1 MSVKRHIVFVVN
13 VDWFFLSHRLNLAL
27 SALSKGYK
35 VTLVSKDTNRRNEIE
50 SLGIDFVNLDFGRSS
65 LNPFKEVQLILD
77 LRKIY
82 RKLRP
87 DIIHHVTIKPNI
99 YGNLAARLSG
109 LQPVC
114 VNAISGLGY
123 NFIDGR
129 RSVLQKVLIGMM
141 KFAYRYAKTNFI
153 FQNPDDLGFY
163 NQLGL
168 IHPSN
173 HIIIKGAGVDEKAF
187 PYLIPIPK
195 DNIEIVL
202 PARMLYDKGINE
214 FVQAAKILEDE
225 FSGKARFLLVGDVD
239 NGNPAS
245 AQVSDLRKMEIPGYI
260 EWVGFRKDMRNVYMN
275 ADIVCLPSYREGMPK
290 SLIEA
295 MSIGRPIV
303 TCNVP
308 GCRECVDDGINGFLV
323 PVRDAA
329 QLAQSLRKLMLSE
342 DMRISMGKESR
353 EKMLKEMTLEKVT
366 QQTFQFYDKLLGHG

>member
-13 VDWFFLSHRLNLAL
+13 VDWFFLSHRLHLAL
-27 SALSKGYK
+27 YALSKGYK
-35 VTLVSKDTNRRNEIE
+35 VTLVSKDTSRRNEIE

-65 LNPFKEVQLILD
+65 LNPFKEVQLILE

-87 DIIHHVTIKPNI
+87 DLIHNVTIKPNL

-109 LQPVC
+109 FQPVC

-173 HIIIKGAGVDEKAF
+173 HIIIKGAGVDENAF
-187 PYLIPIPK
+187 PYLMPTLK
-195 DNIEIVL
+195 DKIEIVL
-202 PARMLYDKGINE
+202 PARMLFDKGINE

-245 AQVSDLRKMEIPGYI
+245 AQISDLRKMEIPGYI

-366 QQTFQFYDKLLGHG
+366 QQTFQFYDKLLRHG

>member
-65 LNPFKEVQLILD
+65 LNPFKEVQLILE

-82 RKLRP
+82 RRLRP
-87 DIIHHVTIKPNI
+87 DIIHHVTIKPNL

-109 LQPVC
+109 FQPVC

-153 FQNPDDLGFY
+153 FQNPDDLEFY

-202 PARMLYDKGINE
+202 PARMLFDKGINE

-245 AQVSDLRKMEIPGYI
+245 AQISDLRKMEIPGYI
-260 EWVGFRKDMRNVYMN
+260 EWVGFRKDMLNVYMN

-342 DMRISMGKESR
+342 DMCIGMGKESR

-366 QQTFQFYDKLLGHG
+366 QQTFQFYDKLLRHG